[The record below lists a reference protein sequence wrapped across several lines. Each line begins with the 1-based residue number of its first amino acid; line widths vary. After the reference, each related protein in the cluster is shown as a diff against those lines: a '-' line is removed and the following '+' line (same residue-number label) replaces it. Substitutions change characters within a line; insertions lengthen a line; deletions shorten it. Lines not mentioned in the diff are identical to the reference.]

1 MDSENADVLR
11 AKIYELTSQVMLL
24 PGKTMGL
31 LGIVHGKG
39 ECSIP
44 CIGIEQERPP
54 PSYNAPRPPADP
66 QYCNFRGVYLGLVH
80 AGDVADLS
88 ARAGKELDDGLKAI
102 AQRLVP
108 RGTGAPV
115 TGTFPQATEEINRL
129 LNKVALRVDPVPGG
143 WDAHVPAFRNPNTGR
158 YLRLG
163 DARQAHLGKT
173 PEGDRKNALYYETF
187 FQLLQF
193 RGIDVEALP

>member
-1 MDSENADVLR
+1 M
-11 AKIYELTSQVMLL
+11 
-24 PGKTMGL
+24 
-31 LGIVHGKG
+31 
-39 ECSIP
+39 
-44 CIGIEQERPP
+44 
-54 PSYNAPRPPADP
+54 
-66 QYCNFRGVYLGLVH
+66 
-80 AGDVADLS
+80 
-88 ARAGKELDDGLKAI
+88 
-102 AQRLVP
+102 P

-115 TGTFPQATEEINRL
+115 TGTFTQATEEINRL

-143 WDAHVPAFRNPNTGR
+143 WDAYVLAFRNPNRGR